1 MRRVFVGEKDRRDSD
16 DESSSGEA
24 KAIPQ
29 VDVRE
34 SSKSFVI
41 LPVIQPENSGFSTT
55 DATGSEPAER
65 GDGPRVGDPG
75 WIQPAWSSVLLIVA
89 FACWLLSP
97 RGFLVGRFLNDVFLW
112 LAGVFFFLGI
122 TILVSDWLGPKQP
135 AEGENLIG
143 HDAGSSEEP
152 DGEDVG

>member
-1 MRRVFVGEKDRRDSD
+1 MGEKDRRDSD

-24 KAIPQ
+24 KVIPQ
-29 VDVRE
+29 VDVCE
-34 SSKSFVI
+34 SSKSFAI

-55 DATGSEPAER
+55 DATGSDLAER

-75 WIQPAWSSVLLIVA
+75 WIQPSWSSVLLIVA
-89 FACWLLSP
+89 FVCWLLSP

-122 TILVSDWLGPKQP
+122 TILVSDWLGPNQP

-143 HDAGSSEEP
+143 PDAGSSEEL
-152 DGEDVG
+152 DGEDLG